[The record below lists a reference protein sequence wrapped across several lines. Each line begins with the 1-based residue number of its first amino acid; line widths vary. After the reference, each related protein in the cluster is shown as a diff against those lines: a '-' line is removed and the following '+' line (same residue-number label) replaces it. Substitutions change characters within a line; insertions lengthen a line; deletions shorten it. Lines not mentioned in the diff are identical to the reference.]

1 MVGIVSRE
9 KELGGDIMTGENDQP
24 ISEKQG
30 HPRNEEFNAR
40 KGEDYYGFQFA
51 NNKIQFDAAMANSQI
66 TTATATL
73 ALQNA
78 VKAADALSTLALS
91 QMDAREKAQNA
102 AVAMR
107 SGISESEQT
116 QRLEHEDEHDLHQR
130 DNDRKTLTELYG
142 SITPEEAAGMV
153 PVLQALVNMLKKE
166 K

>member
-1 MVGIVSRE
+1 MERY
-9 KELGGDIMTGENDQP
+9 KEIGGDIMTGENEQP

-30 HPRNEEFNAR
+30 YPRNEEINPR
-40 KGEDYYGFQFA
+40 KGEDYYGFQF
-51 NNKIQFDAAMANSQI
+51 NNRKQAEDNAMANAQSA
-66 TTATATL
+66 TSTATL
-73 ALQNA
+73 ALNGA
-78 VKAADALSTLALS
+78 VAFQQKMNDMSLSW
-91 QMDAREKAQNA
+91 MDAREKAQNA
-102 AVAMR
+102 NIAMR

-166 K
+166 R